1 MSSAITLG
9 NVLSSTGTVF
19 TSDNSTYTFPAN
31 VSKVRVFVWGAG
43 GSSGNTTGC
52 GGSGA
57 YVEGD
62 IDKGSMTSLTI
73 YLNRA
78 GGGHGPGGGSQTGGG
93 FGAVYNST
101 NGYLMIAGAGGSGFG
116 NFGYYGGGGGYLQGF
131 EGGSP
136 TLPGAQIIARNK
148 SNGGGGSQTQGGQG
162 GWGNSSGLQAASDGG
177 YLQGGN
183 AVSGSSYGNGGG
195 GGYYG
200 GGGGNGDGYETGYTG
215 AGAGGGGS
223 SYVNAGFV
231 KNYKGADGQN
241 GTTSSVLPGGSSSPF
256 YVSGYGV
263 GTYNGAGGGAL
274 VVIVPYL
281 SGGGGGTSST
291 SPPLTIRLNNQVNAN
306 ANQTFIGTSAVQT
319 FTVPNGVFWIRFF
332 LWGAGGTCQDGSK
345 VARPDAAGSGAYT
358 EGNLRTA
365 PGTVFYIIVG
375 RAGLT
380 GLANGGG
387 GGGVV
392 GTNGGGFT
400 GIFSGS
406 PAFGNA
412 IAIAGGGGGSGINGG
427 GNGGGGGYP
436 AGANSSAGTAPG
448 GTQTAGGVGSSGTG
462 SQLQGADGNGT
473 GGGGGGYYGGGT
485 GTGSGSGPGGGG
497 GSSYYSASVI
507 NPITVNGLSTATNGT
522 NTRAANETSLL
533 WVSPYGRSGYDGYA
547 VIGFNTNTSSLPI
560 QITLGNVLSSTAT
573 AFITDGATYT
583 IPPKTS
589 KIRIFVWGGGG
600 NGLNYGSA
608 GCGGSGAHVQGDF
621 TVGSITSLTIYL
633 NRGAG
638 NGIFGNNGAG
648 YGAVYNATTGYLL
661 IAGAGG
667 GSGSGYG
674 GGGGYLQGFNGG
686 SPSIAGQVSVQ
697 STAALGSGGGGGSQT
712 QGGAGALSAQ
722 AGGYLQGGTSEAS
735 AYPSGGGGGYY
746 GGGGG
751 NGNGGGGVRS
761 GNGPGGGGSSYINLS
776 YIKNYMGF
784 DGQSGSTSSV
794 LPGGASSPYYVSGYG
809 VGGRLT
815 NGGGALVI
823 IVPYVS

>member
-1 MSSAITLG
+1 MTVTL
-9 NVLSSTGTVF
+9 
-19 TSDNSTYTFPAN
+19 
-31 VSKVRVFVWGAG
+31 WGAG
-43 GSSGNTTGC
+43 GGSSI
-52 GGSGA
+52 SP
-57 YVEGD
+57 
-62 IDKGSMTSLTI
+62 
-73 YLNRA
+73 A
-78 GGGHGPGGGSQTGGG
+78 GGGTQTGGA
-93 FGAVYNST
+93 GACLTGTLLVTPGETLTIIVGGPGTNTSVSSARPYGGGGIQGRSGQVYSSSGGGRSAIRRST
-101 NGYLMIAGAGGSGFG
+101 ADVVTVGAGGGGRNGIGGAGGITTGGTGQNSSATGGTQTAGGVRTGFG
-116 NFGYYGGGGGYLQGF
+116 LDGTLNLGGDAGQDNSAAGGSGYYGGGGGGQD
-131 EGGSP
+131 
-136 TLPGAQIIARNK
+136 N
-148 SNGGGGSQTQGGQG
+148 NGGGGSSLYSNLLTYT
-162 GWGNSSGLQAASDGG
+162 G
-177 YLQGGN
+177 YTSATGVAPNNTSPLYVTG
-183 AVSGSSYGNGGG
+183 VGNGGT
-195 GGYYG
+195 Y
-200 GGGGNGDGYETGYTG
+200 
-215 AGAGGGGS
+215 AGGGTG
-223 SYVNAGFV
+223 G
-231 KNYKGADGQN
+231 
-241 GTTSSVLPGGSSSPF
+241 PG
-256 YVSGYGV
+256 
-263 GTYNGAGGGAL
+263 L
-274 VVIVPYL
+274 VVL
-281 SGGGGGTSST
+281 SVSNLAA
-291 SPPLTIRLNNQVNAN
+291 PPLTIRLNNQVNAN

-815 NGGGALVI
+815 NGGGALVV